1 MGAQTDQR
9 IAALAAEV
17 AGLRQAV
24 TFTTADVEQIKRH
37 LAAQDTVDKL
47 LAARGLLDEAPGT
60 PQPPQPAGGRRHL
73 RVVNGGR
80 Q

>member
-17 AGLRQAV
+17 AGLRQ
-24 TFTTADVEQIKRH
+24 DVEQIKRH

-47 LAARGLLDEAPGT
+47 LAARGLLDEAP
-60 PQPPQPAGGRRHL
+60 QPPQPAGGRRGHL

>member
-17 AGLRQAV
+17 TELRQAV

-60 PQPPQPAGGRRHL
+60 PQPAGGRRGHL